1 MAEFSNNQQVRY
13 LFQNR
18 FLPDSHDHA
27 DQPQASDP
35 ALLESF
41 ASRHQALWQN
51 LEYASIHPPANQMT
65 GCLGRIDY
73 IQRHSNNSIAVRGW
87 LFHRELDMVS
97 LHLSSGVMSVT
108 AHAFRLE
115 RTDVAEIFSCFPRAY
130 YSGFMAQFPET
141 FVSTEQ
147 DRNSL
152 EFRAKM
158 TDGSVREGTI
168 CIL

>member
-1 MAEFSNNQQVRY
+1 MAELSNNQQVRD
-13 LFQNR
+13 LLQNR
-18 FLPDSHDHA
+18 FLPDSQDQSA
-27 DQPQASDP
+27 QPQAGGAE
-35 ALLESF
+35 ALSSLS
-41 ASRHQALWQN
+41 SKHQTLWQN
-51 LEYASIHPPANQMT
+51 MEYASVHPPANQMT

-73 IQRHSNNSIAVRGW
+73 IQKHSNNSIAVRGW

-97 LHLSSGVMSVT
+97 LHLSSAVMSVT

-115 RTDVAEIFSCFPRAY
+115 RTDVAEIFNCFPRAY

-147 DRNSL
+147 DRKSL